1 MKVVLYAR
9 VSSEKQAEN
18 DLSIS
23 AQLGALRKYS
33 EKNGWTVY
41 KEYID
46 EAESA
51 LSANRPAFQE
61 MIATAKKKPPP
72 FETILIWK
80 FSRFARNREDSI
92 IYKSL
97 LRKHGVTVV
106 SMNEQVDDS
115 PAGKLLEGIIEV
127 IDEFYSLNL
136 AEDTIRGLR
145 ENANRGFQNGSIPV
159 GYKAK
164 KVLDGHNERTKLEP
178 DETFAPLIKR
188 IFDLSSQGNGI
199 KEIAN
204 IFNRE
209 GLKTLKGRPW
219 SNSTVQYVLKNEA
232 YTGTLVYGKKS
243 HSKLRTNSK
252 HEPIRIENNHPPLVD
267 KETFIRIQE
276 LMAKRS
282 PKIIHPQR
290 LISDYLLSG
299 LIECGK
305 CGLKMIGSKAK
316 SGKHAYYAC
325 NNYIKRG
332 KSVCDA
338 KLINKKKIEMLIIE
352 RLKTHILTEENLMEL
367 MNMVLDEINTNKKDT
382 QQQQSMIEKQL
393 ESLRGKR
400 DKLYNSLETG
410 KLDVDDLAPRIKEL
424 KTQIDTFETKRNEI
438 IAELET
444 PKNLPF
450 NLKTLKAYAKDLADL
465 LSKGSIVE
473 QKSFLRSF
481 IERIVVNHP
490 EVTIYYNIPII
501 NNKGRTSKK
510 EVLPMLQIGSPS
522 GLVTR
527 TFSFTII
534 LETKPKS
541 KTPQLRKYRNP
552 IHLAKEYRR
561 MIDTGEARNESDL
574 ARQIGT
580 SRVTV
585 NHFVTLL
592 KLTPEVIEAV
602 EALGDPMPKR
612 YITER
617 RLRSI
622 IKLPSEK
629 QRAIIDTLVP

>member
-1 MKVVLYAR
+1 MKVALYAR

-23 AQLGALRKYS
+23 AQLKALRKHA
-33 EKNGWTVY
+33 EKNGWTIY

-61 MIATAKKKPPP
+61 MIATAKKKNPP

-97 LRKHGVTVV
+97 LRKHGVSVI

-178 DETFAPLIKR
+178 CETFAPIIQR
-188 IFDLSSQGNGI
+188 IFDLCTRGNGI

-204 IFNRE
+204 ILNRE
-209 GLKTLKGRPW
+209 GLKTNKGKPW
-219 SNSTVQYVLKNEA
+219 SNSTVQYILKNEA
-232 YTGTLVYGKKS
+232 YTGTLVYGKKQK
-243 HSKLRTNSK
+243 SKLRTNGK
-252 HEPIRIENNHPPLVD
+252 HKPIRIPGNHPPLVD
-267 KETFIRIQE
+267 KETFLHVQE

-282 PKIIHPQR
+282 PKVAHPQT

-299 LIECGK
+299 LMVCGK
-305 CGLKMIGSKAK
+305 CGLKMIGSRAK

-325 NNYIKRG
+325 HNYIKRG
-332 KSVCDA
+332 KTVCNA
-338 KLINKKKIEMLIIE
+338 KLINKDKIEKLIIE

-367 MNMVLDEINTNKKDT
+367 MNMVLDEMNASKKDLQT
-382 QQQQSMIEKQL
+382 QLATIDKQL
-393 ESLRGKR
+393 EAFRGKLG
-400 DKLYNSLETG
+400 KLYNSLETG

-424 KTQIDTFETKRNEI
+424 KTQIDTLEQKRNEI
-438 IAELET
+438 LEEIDT
-444 PKNLPF
+444 PQSLPF
-450 NLKTLKAYAKDLADL
+450 NAQSLKAYVQDLADL

-490 EVTIYYNIPII
+490 EAEVFYNIPII
-501 NNKGRTSKK
+501 NNKGRTSKS
-510 EVLPMLQIGSPS
+510 EVLPMLQIGSP
-522 GLVTR
+522 
-527 TFSFTII
+527 
-534 LETKPKS
+534 
-541 KTPQLRKYRNP
+541 
-552 IHLAKEYRR
+552 
-561 MIDTGEARNESDL
+561 
-574 ARQIGT
+574 
-580 SRVTV
+580 
-585 NHFVTLL
+585 
-592 KLTPEVIEAV
+592 
-602 EALGDPMPKR
+602 
-612 YITER
+612 
-617 RLRSI
+617 
-622 IKLPSEK
+622 
-629 QRAIIDTLVP
+629 